1 MTLQLCTEL
10 HIEYLILI
18 FLSALQSDI
27 VFNRLVA
34 TSKVSLPALHFDC
47 PLVCQA
53 NVCLRKDDSEDC
65 LYSRSGS
72 FTPRPHSE
80 CVFNLLILARWVYD
94 PFVHYLY
101 HICINFVLALFDCH
115 SHIYWE

>member
-1 MTLQLCTEL
+1 MTLQLYTEL

-34 TSKVSLPALHFDC
+34 TSKVSFPAVHFDC

-94 PFVHYLY
+94 PVVHYLY